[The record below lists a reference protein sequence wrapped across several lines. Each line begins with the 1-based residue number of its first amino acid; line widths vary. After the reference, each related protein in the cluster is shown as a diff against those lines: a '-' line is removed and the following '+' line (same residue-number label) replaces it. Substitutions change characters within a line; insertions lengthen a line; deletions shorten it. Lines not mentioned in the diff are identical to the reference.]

1 MPTVDGKE
9 YAYTP
14 AGQRAAA
21 AARKAKGN
29 PGASVPKPRPMG
41 SRPAPRRAPARAP
54 RARGGVPPVARAPRT
69 PRTKG
74 DLSGKGYNIAR
85 NINGGKLPDLG
96 Y

>member
-1 MPTVDGKE
+1 MPTVNGKKFS
-9 YAYTP
+9 YDA
-14 AGQRAAA
+14 AGMRAAA

-29 PGASVPKPRPMG
+29 PTPQVAPSVPKPRPMRNRL
-41 SRPAPRRAPARAP
+41 SPKTASSIARATRP
-54 RARGGVPPVARAPRT
+54 TPSRL

-85 NINGGKLPDLG
+85 NINGGKLPDVG

>member
-1 MPTVDGKE
+1 MPTVNGKKF
-9 YAYTP
+9 AYTP

-21 AARKAKGN
+21 AARRSKSN

-41 SRPAPRRAPARAP
+41 SRPAPARAP
-54 RARGGVPPVARAPRT
+54 RV

-85 NINGGKLPDLG
+85 NINGGKLPGTG

>member
-1 MPTVDGKE
+1 MPTVDGQQFS
-9 YAYTP
+9 YTP
-14 AGQRAAA
+14 AGRRAAA

-41 SRPAPRRAPARAP
+41 SRPAPA
-54 RARGGVPPVARAPRT
+54 RARGGVPPAPRAPRV

-85 NINGGKLPDLG
+85 NINGGKLPDVG